1 MKTDFQAS
9 GNHFLPFFTHNSQLV
24 PVEADFSSTGTYF
37 SANPSFPLA
46 KRSFLSTRDSIFL
59 FQVFFLL
66 MENITEFWGKAN
78 FKDESYSR

>member
-46 KRSFLSTRDSIFL
+46 KRSFLSTRDK
-59 FQVFFLL
+59 FFFA
-66 MENITEFWGKAN
+66 NGK
-78 FKDESYSR
+78 YY